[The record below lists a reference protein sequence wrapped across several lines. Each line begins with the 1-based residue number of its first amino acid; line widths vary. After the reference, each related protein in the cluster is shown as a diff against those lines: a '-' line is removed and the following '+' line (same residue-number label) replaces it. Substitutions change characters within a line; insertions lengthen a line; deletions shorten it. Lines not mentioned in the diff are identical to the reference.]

1 MLALSK
7 VRVPSTRNRQFHM
20 RTTLNIDDDALSA
33 AEELAR
39 REGKSAGQFISGL
52 IREALGQRV
61 KDGSQRRRDR
71 DFYGFIPIPAG
82 GAVVTDEL
90 VNKLRDELGV

>member
-1 MLALSK
+1 
-7 VRVPSTRNRQFHM
+7 M

-33 AEELAR
+33 AKELAR
-39 REGKSAGQFISGL
+39 RERKSAGQFISEL

-61 KDGSQRRRDR
+61 KDASPRRD
-71 DFYGFIPIPAG
+71 DGEFYGFQPIPAG
-82 GAVVTDEL
+82 GTVVTDEM

>member
-7 VRVPSTRNRQFHM
+7 VRVPRNRQFHM

-52 IREALGQRV
+52 IREALGR
-61 KDGSQRRRDR
+61 
-71 DFYGFIPIPAG
+71 
-82 GAVVTDEL
+82 
-90 VNKLRDELGV
+90 

>member
-1 MLALSK
+1 
-7 VRVPSTRNRQFHM
+7 M

-52 IREALGQRV
+52 IREALGR
-61 KDGSQRRRDR
+61 
-71 DFYGFIPIPAG
+71 
-82 GAVVTDEL
+82 
-90 VNKLRDELGV
+90 

>member
-1 MLALSK
+1 
-7 VRVPSTRNRQFHM
+7 M
-20 RTTLNIDDDALSA
+20 RTTLNIDDDVLSA
-33 AEELAR
+33 AKELAR
-39 REGKSAGQFISGL
+39 RERKSAGQFISEL

-61 KDGSQRRRDR
+61 RHASQRGANRE
-71 DFYGFIPIPAG
+71 FYGFHPIPAG

>member
-1 MLALSK
+1 M
-7 VRVPSTRNRQFHM
+7 
-20 RTTLNIDDDALSA
+20 
-33 AEELAR
+33 
-39 REGKSAGQFISGL
+39 
-52 IREALGQRV
+52 